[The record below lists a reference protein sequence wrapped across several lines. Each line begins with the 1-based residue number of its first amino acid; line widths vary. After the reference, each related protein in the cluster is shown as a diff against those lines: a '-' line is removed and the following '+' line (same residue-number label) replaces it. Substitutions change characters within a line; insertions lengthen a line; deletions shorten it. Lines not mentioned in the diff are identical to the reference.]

1 MYVSTFA
8 LRDYPVREQDILHTG
23 PDAFP
28 RALNTVNV
36 GKFNLCTASIG
47 MCEHAFYEAITTRAQ
62 PDSVRQARHRFFRTC
77 GPTSS
82 TPTPG

>member
-23 PDAFP
+23 PDAFSA
-28 RALNTVNV
+28 ALNTVNV

-47 MCEHAFYEAITTRAQ
+47 MCEHAFYRRSRTRTN
-62 PDSVRQARHRFFRTC
+62 DSVRSASPIFRTC